1 MPFKAA
7 SSNLIHFLDGAQSLG
22 ANKATTDNQILAWDS
37 ATSTWTP
44 QTLSGAGAAA
54 ALTVASTYTTAG
66 GTQTVGANTWSPFN
80 CSGGVLTLN
89 LPASPT
95 AGDICCFVEVG
106 GSVTTLTV
114 GRNGNN
120 IDGAELDA
128 TSAVAYRA
136 FSFVYLGAF
145 GWKTF

>member
-7 SSNLIHFLDGAQSLG
+7 SSNLLHFLDGAQSLG
-22 ANKATTDNQILAWDS
+22 ANKATTDNQILTWDA

-95 AGDICCFVEVG
+95 AGDICRFVEVG
-106 GSVTTLTV
+106 GSATALTI

-120 IDGAELDA
+120 IDGAA
-128 TSAVAYRA
+128 ANASSAVAYA
-136 FSFVYLGAF
+136 AVSFVYLGAF